1 MRASLIDLHPQATT
15 SEAVY
20 CRAIVWR
27 EGKGEWGGVV
37 KPMSLCPSNTIMSLE
52 MEGMLD

>member
-37 KPMSLCPSNTIMSLE
+37 KPMSLCPSNTMMSLV
-52 MEGMLD
+52 GDGGHA